1 MGLFWA
7 RVLRAL
13 GAVGAVSGCGAM
25 AAMLPGVTASAFGG
39 LGLAGSS
46 VIGQALV
53 PVAEP
58 LFVVSAVLMVVGAL
72 ACSWLVTVMA
82 GVGSALAYLS
92 MFVLTT
98 GGGSSMA
105 SMGTTGGAHANGL
118 MFVVGTALI
127 VGSFVVPRVRRRR
140 GTCSPVL
147 AALAR
152 QTSRHL

>member
-1 MGLFWA
+1 MGRFFA

-13 GAVGAVSGCGAM
+13 GAVGAVLGCGAM
-25 AAMLPGVTASAFGG
+25 AAMLPGVTASVFAG

-46 VIGQALV
+46 VIGRALV

-58 LFVVSAVLMVVGAL
+58 LFVVSAVLLVAGAL
-72 ACSWLVTVMA
+72 PCSWLVTVMA
-82 GVGSALAYLS
+82 GAGSVLAYLS

-98 GGGSSMA
+98 GGGTSMA
-105 SMGTTGGAHANGL
+105 RMGTMGGAHANGAL
-118 MFVVGTALI
+118 FVVGAALI

-147 AALAR
+147 AVLAR
-152 QTSRHL
+152 